1 MMEEIK
7 ELTAQNEADMAEDTS
22 EEAAA
27 EAASEEKSGTKE
39 KKSDSRKKKK
49 RVWPKVLLWI
59 FLTPVLL
66 VLAAAIV
73 LFIILY
79 GRIATAAN
87 MEQVGHNLYKV
98 HYRQDYDLDKALDAG
113 IKTEQD
119 LLNYINEEMFFGY
132 GIDANI
138 DKYACSGFISKT
150 DGGKYLTGRSFGL
163 GGTDKL
169 AVYATPKNAYASLS
183 MVSLDMLGIGGEYG
197 PEALSTYGRIAILAA
212 PYIPMDGVNEK
223 GVFAAL
229 MDLDT
234 VEIHDDTERPELLVT
249 LAVRLILDRA
259 ASVDEAIALL
269 EQYDIHTGH
278 GWTQHIFITD
288 ATGDAAVVEWE
299 RNTDFNG
306 RKASIMHVTRS
317 KMCTNFPLYSH
328 VGKTEGVCE
337 RFDAMKNG
345 LEGKSEITHEYALD
359 ILEQVYQYISPTIF
373 TDWSV
378 IYYQTD
384 FTMDVATNKD
394 FDTVYH
400 LEPKDFN

>member
-1 MMEEIK
+1 MEENRKI
-7 ELTAQNEADMAEDTS
+7 TVQNET
-22 EEAAA
+22 EETAANP
-27 EAASEEKSGTKE
+27 
-39 KKSDSRKKKK
+39 SDKPGRKK
-49 RVWPKVLLWI
+49 RVWPKVVLWI
-59 FLTPVLL
+59 FLTPLLL
-66 VLAAAIV
+66 VIVTAIV
-73 LFIILY
+73 LFAILY

-87 MEQVGHNLYKV
+87 AEQVGHNLYKV
-98 HYRQDYDLDKALDAG
+98 HYRQDYFLDKALDAG
-113 IKTEQD
+113 ITTEQD
-119 LLNYINEEMFFGY
+119 LLSFINQEMYFGY

-169 AVYATPKNAYASLS
+169 AVYSTPKDGYASLS

-197 PEALSTYGRIAILAA
+197 PQALSTYGRIAMLAA

-229 MDLDT
+229 MDLET
-234 VEIHDDTERPELLVT
+234 VEIHDDTDRPELLVT

-259 ASVDEAIALL
+259 GSVDEAVELL
-269 EQYDIHTGH
+269 RQYDIHTGH
-278 GWTQHIFITD
+278 GWSQHIFITD

-299 RNTDFNG
+299 RKTVFGERN
-306 RKASIMHVTRS
+306 KSIMHVTRS
-317 KMCTNFPLYSH
+317 KMCTNFPLYKYEGNSD
-328 VGKTEGVCE
+328 GVCE
-337 RFDAMKNG
+337 RFDAMKNA
-345 LEGKSEITHEYALD
+345 LEGKSEINHEYAMD
-359 ILEQVYQYISPTIF
+359 ILEQVYQYISPTVF

-384 FTMDVATNKD
+384 FSMDVATNKD

-400 LEPKDFN
+400 LDPKDFN

>member
-1 MMEEIK
+1 MEKTEEMK
-7 ELTAQNEADMAEDTS
+7 QVEEMTAQSEAESTM
-22 EEAAA
+22 
-27 EAASEEKSGTKE
+27 SGTNE
-39 KKSDSRKKKK
+39 TQSDKQGRSARKK
-49 RVWPKVLLWI
+49 RVWPKVILWI
-59 FLTPVLL
+59 FLTPVLI
-66 VLAAAIV
+66 VLAAVIV

-87 MEQVGHNLYKV
+87 VEQVGHNLYKV
-98 HYRQDYDLDKALDAG
+98 HYRQDYHLDKALAAD
-113 IKTEQD
+113 ITTEQE
-119 LLNYINEEMFFGY
+119 LLDFINQEIYFGY

-169 AVYATPKNAYASLS
+169 AVYSTPKNAYASLS
-183 MVSLDMLGIGGEYG
+183 MVSLDMLGIGGEDG
-197 PEALSTYGRIAILAA
+197 IEALSTYGRLASLAA

-229 MDLDT
+229 MDLDAG
-234 VEIHDDTERPELLVT
+234 EIHDNTERPELPVT

-259 ASVDEAIALL
+259 ASVDEAVELL
-269 EQYDIHTGH
+269 GQYDIHTGH

-288 ATGDAAVVEWE
+288 ATGAAAVVEWS
-299 RNTDFNG
+299 RNPAVGGKKKST
-306 RKASIMHVTRS
+306 MHMTRS
-317 KMCTNFPLYSH
+317 KMCTNFRLYEY
-328 VGKTEGVCE
+328 EGRTDHVCE
-337 RFDAMKNG
+337 RFDAMKNA
-345 LEGKSEITHEYALD
+345 LEGKPEITHEYAMD
-359 ILEQVYQYISPTIF
+359 ILGQVYQYIDETTF

-400 LEPKDFN
+400 LEPKDFK

>member
-1 MMEEIK
+1 MEEIK
-7 ELTAQNEADMAEDTS
+7 AQNEEINETESVTATDDDAICVTD
-22 EEAAA
+22 
-27 EAASEEKSGTKE
+27 E
-39 KKSDSRKKKK
+39 KKSDKQGKPAKKK
-49 RVWPKVLLWI
+49 RVWPKVILWI
-59 FLTPVLL
+59 ILTPVLL

-73 LFIILY
+73 LFVILY

-87 MEQVGHNLYKV
+87 VDQVGKNLYKV
-98 HYRQDYDLDKALDAG
+98 HYRQDYFLDKALDAG
-113 IKTEQD
+113 IETEQD
-119 LLNYINEEMFFGY
+119 LLSFINQEMFFGY

-169 AVYATPKNAYASLS
+169 AVYATPKDAYASLS
-183 MVSLDMLGIGGEYG
+183 MVSLDMLGIGGENG
-197 PEALSTYGRIAILAA
+197 PEALSTYGRIAALAA

-229 MDLDT
+229 MDLDAG
-234 VEIHDDTERPELLVT
+234 EIHDDTERPELLVS

-259 ASVDEAIALL
+259 ASVDEAIELL
-269 EQYDIHTGH
+269 GQYDIHTGH
-278 GWTQHIFITD
+278 GWTQHVFITD
-288 ATGDAAVVEWE
+288 ATGDAAVVEWA
-299 RNTDFNG
+299 RNNIMGGKRVST
-306 RKASIMHVTRS
+306 MHVTRS
-317 KMCTNFPLYSH
+317 KMCTNFPLRLFE
-328 VGKTEGVCE
+328 GKTDNVCE
-337 RFDAMKNG
+337 RFDAMKKA
-345 LEGKSEITHEYALD
+345 LDGKSEITHEYAMD

-378 IYYQTD
+378 IYYQND

-394 FDTVYH
+394 FDNIYH

>member
-1 MMEEIK
+1 MEENK
-7 ELTAQNEADMAEDTS
+7 ELTEKVVIENTAESITEAK
-22 EEAAA
+22 EE
-27 EAASEEKSGTKE
+27 ESIKQDKPI
-39 KKSDSRKKKK
+39 KKKK
-49 RVWPKVLLWI
+49 VWPKVILWI

-66 VLAAAIV
+66 VLSAAIV
-73 LFIILY
+73 LFVILY
-79 GRIATAAN
+79 GRIATATN
-87 MEQVGHNLYKV
+87 VEQVGHKLYKV
-98 HYRQDYDLDKALDAG
+98 HYRQDYFLDKALNAE

-119 LLNYINEEMFFGY
+119 LLDFINKEMYFGY

-169 AVYATPKNAYASLS
+169 AVYSTPKNAYASLS
-183 MVSLDMLGIGGEYG
+183 MVSLDMLGIGGQSG

-234 VEIHDDTERPELLVT
+234 GELHDDTERPELLVT

-259 ASVDEAIALL
+259 ASVDEAIELL
-269 EQYDIHTGH
+269 RQYDIHTGH
-278 GWTQHIFITD
+278 GWTQHVFITD
-288 ATGDAAVVEWE
+288 ATGDAAVVEWT
-299 RNTDFNG
+299 RNTTIG
-306 RKASIMHVTRS
+306 AIKKSEMHVTRS
-317 KMCTNFPLYSH
+317 KMCTNFPLYRY
-328 VGKTEGVCE
+328 EGRTDNVCE
-337 RFDAMKNG
+337 RFDAMKNA
-345 LEGKSEITHEYALD
+345 LEGKSEITHEYAMD

-400 LEPKDFN
+400 LEPKDFH

>member
-1 MMEEIK
+1 MLI
-7 ELTAQNEADMAEDTS
+7 
-22 EEAAA
+22 
-27 EAASEEKSGTKE
+27 
-39 KKSDSRKKKK
+39 
-49 RVWPKVLLWI
+49 VL
-59 FLTPVLL
+59 VA
-66 VLAAAIV
+66 VIV
-73 LFIILY
+73 LFAILY

-87 MEQVGHNLYKV
+87 VEQVGHNLYKV
-98 HYRQDYDLDKALDAG
+98 HYRQDYYLDKALDAG

-119 LLNYINEEMFFGY
+119 LLNFINQEMYFGY

-138 DKYACSGFISKT
+138 DKYACSGFIAKT

-169 AVYATPKNAYASLS
+169 AVYSTPKNAYASLS

-197 PEALSTYGRIAILAA
+197 SETLSTYGRLAVLAA

-229 MDLDT
+229 MDLDSA
-234 VEIHDDTERPELLVT
+234 EIHDDTERPELLVT

-259 ASVDEAIALL
+259 ASVDEAIELL
-269 EQYDIHTGH
+269 GQYDIHTGH
-278 GWTQHIFITD
+278 GWSQHVFITD
-288 ATGDAAVVEWE
+288 ATGDAAVVEWA
-299 RNTDFNG
+299 RNSTFGGN
-306 RKASIMHVTRS
+306 RVSTMHVTRS
-317 KMCTNFPLYSH
+317 KMCTNFPLYE
-328 VGKTEGVCE
+328 GKTSHVCE
-337 RFDAMKNG
+337 RFDAMNNA
-345 LEGKSEITHEYALD
+345 LNGKSEITHEYAMD
-359 ILEQVYQYISPTIF
+359 ILEQVYQYIDSTTF

-400 LEPKDFN
+400 LEPKDFK

>member
-1 MMEEIK
+1 MEENRKI
-7 ELTAQNEADMAEDTS
+7 TVQNET
-22 EEAAA
+22 EETAANP
-27 EAASEEKSGTKE
+27 
-39 KKSDSRKKKK
+39 SDKPGRKK
-49 RVWPKVLLWI
+49 RVWPKVVLWI
-59 FLTPVLL
+59 FLTPLLL
-66 VLAAAIV
+66 VIVTAIV
-73 LFIILY
+73 LFAILY

-87 MEQVGHNLYKV
+87 AEQVGHNLYKV
-98 HYRQDYDLDKALDAG
+98 HYRQDYFLDKALDAG
-113 IKTEQD
+113 ITTEQD
-119 LLNYINEEMFFGY
+119 LLSFIIQEMYFGY

-169 AVYATPKNAYASLS
+169 AVYSTPKDGYASLS

-197 PEALSTYGRIAILAA
+197 PQALSTYGRIAMLAA

-229 MDLDT
+229 MDLET
-234 VEIHDDTERPELLVT
+234 VEIHDDTDRPELLVT

-259 ASVDEAIALL
+259 GSVDEAVELL
-269 EQYDIHTGH
+269 RQYDIHTGH
-278 GWTQHIFITD
+278 GWSQHIFITD

-299 RNTDFNG
+299 RKTVFGERN
-306 RKASIMHVTRS
+306 KSIMHVTRS
-317 KMCTNFPLYSH
+317 KMCTNFPLY
-328 VGKTEGVCE
+328 KYEGRETKGACE
-337 RFDAMKNG
+337 RFDAMTDS
-345 LEGKSEITHEYALD
+345 LEGKSEITHEYAMD
-359 ILEQVYQYISPTIF
+359 ILEQVYQYVSPTIF

-400 LEPKDFN
+400 LEPKDFK